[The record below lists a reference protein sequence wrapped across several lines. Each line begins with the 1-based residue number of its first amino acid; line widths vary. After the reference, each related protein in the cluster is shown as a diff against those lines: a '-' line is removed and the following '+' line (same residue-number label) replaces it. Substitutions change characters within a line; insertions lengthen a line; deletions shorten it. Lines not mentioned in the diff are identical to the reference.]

1 MGGINSLSGL
11 NTVNVDFRPT
21 IQVNE
26 QKPKDANRL
35 LPEVDA
41 APGDA
46 QPPQKAEAKSVVR

>member
-26 QKPKDANRL
+26 QKPNDANRL
-35 LPEVDA
+35 MPEADA
-41 APGDA
+41 APGDI
-46 QPPQKAEAKSVVR
+46 